1 MRYPFMPRNVFKC
14 VKRSREKICFL
25 LENATRQIIKRDE
38 WEGTSS
44 FLGCRINYEPIEMH
58 AYEYRVFNNHK
69 DQKNLRTP
77 LTGVYIYMY
86 TPLSACL
93 LLNGES
99 ELREIIT
106 IIRNARGA
114 RSPMLITFT
123 TCVDK

>member
-1 MRYPFMPRNVFKC
+1 MRYPFMPRNVFKR

-77 LTGVYIYMY
+77 LTGVYIYIYVYAAFCVPVIEWRKWIAWNYYDY
-86 TPLSACL
+86 TKRAW
-93 LLNGES
+93 
-99 ELREIIT
+99 REIT
-106 IIRNARGA
+106 DAYYLHHLRR
-114 RSPMLITFT
+114 
-123 TCVDK
+123 